1 MRMEDLEK
9 INSDLPFDIVDDMA
23 IYMRNDP
30 QFYRKTFFPA
40 VQRMKSCYNSRKKF
54 DVKKEFAPM
63 IEKAADSYCKKF
75 KIERRPIDLLDDED
89 RQALIKKLYSEEMT
103 NIRKGVYR

>member
-40 VQRMKSCYNSRKKF
+40 VMKMKSCHDKGTKYNPTKSLL
-54 DVKKEFAPM
+54 PI
-63 IEKAADSYCKKF
+63 IEKAAVDYCKKF
-75 KIERRPIDLLDDED
+75 KIERRPTDLIDDSEKKD
-89 RQALIKKLYSEEMT
+89 LIQKLYAEEMT
-103 NIRKGVYR
+103 NIKKGKY

>member
-1 MRMEDLEK
+1 MEDLEK

-40 VQRMKSCYNSRKKF
+40 VQRMKACHDNGKKF
-54 DVKKEFAPM
+54 NAVKEFSPM
-63 IEKAADSYCKKF
+63 IKKAADSYCKKF
-75 KIERRPIDLLDDED
+75 KIERRPADLMDKED
-89 RQALIKKLYSEEMT
+89 RQTLIKKLYSEEMT
-103 NIRKGVYR
+103 NIKRGKY

>member
-40 VQRMKSCYNSRKKF
+40 VQRMKSCYDNGKKF
-54 DVKKEFAPM
+54 NAVKEFSP
-63 IEKAADSYCKKF
+63 IIKKAADSYCKKF
-75 KIERRPIDLLDDED
+75 KIERRPADLMDKED

-103 NIRKGVYR
+103 NIKRGKY